1 MQEEKCNVMIKKE
14 FVAPYAEQIK
24 KSGMRKMKVVNTREY
39 VGMLK
44 ELTEEGKEVSMM
56 IFGSSMAPFL
66 IHARDMI
73 YFKKPDRELKKGDMV
88 FFQRRDEA
96 YVMHRIHHINKE
108 GKLFI
113 IGDAQVDMEGPIDKE
128 QVFAIITKVK
138 RKGKWITPGDFWWEF
153 FEHIWLHLIPFR
165 RFLMKLYGI

>member
-1 MQEEKCNVMIKKE
+1 MKRNTDFMLRDIAGEVILVPTGAATQQFNGMITLNEVAAFIWKNLDESKSKE
-14 FVAPYAEQIK
+14 
-24 KSGMRKMKVVNTREY
+24 
-39 VGMLK
+39 
-44 ELTEEGKEVSMM
+44 
-56 IFGSSMAPFL
+56 
-66 IHARDMI
+66 
-73 YFKKPDRELKKGDMV
+73 ELKAGDMV

-138 RKGKWITPGDFWWEF
+138 RKGKWIAPGDFWWEF

-165 RFLMKLYGI
+165 RFLMKLYGIQR

>member
-1 MQEEKCNVMIKKE
+1 MQNLFFCM
-14 FVAPYAEQIK
+14 
-24 KSGMRKMKVVNTREY
+24 
-39 VGMLK
+39 
-44 ELTEEGKEVSMM
+44 
-56 IFGSSMAPFL
+56 
-66 IHARDMI
+66 
-73 YFKKPDRELKKGDMV
+73 KKPEEELKAGDMV

-165 RFLMKLYGI
+165 RFLMKLYGIRR

>member
-1 MQEEKCNVMIKKE
+1 MKRNTDFMLRDIAGEVILVPTGAATQQFNGMITLNEVAAFIWKNLDESKSKE
-14 FVAPYAEQIK
+14 
-24 KSGMRKMKVVNTREY
+24 
-39 VGMLK
+39 
-44 ELTEEGKEVSMM
+44 
-56 IFGSSMAPFL
+56 
-66 IHARDMI
+66 
-73 YFKKPDRELKKGDMV
+73 ELKAGDMV

-165 RFLMKLYGI
+165 RFLMKLYGIRR

>member
-1 MQEEKCNVMIKKE
+1 MRQIANNVYIP
-14 FVAPYAEQIK
+14 V
-24 KSGMRKMKVVNTREY
+24 
-39 VGMLK
+39 LK
-44 ELTEEGKEVSMM
+44 DLVEEGKEVSMM
-56 IFGSSMAPFL
+56 ISGSSMNPFL
-66 IHARDMI
+66 IHQRDYILM
-73 YFKKPDRELKKGDMV
+73 KKPEEELKAGDMV

-138 RKGKWITPGDFWWEF
+138 RKGKWIAPGDFWWEF
-153 FEHIWLHLIPFR
+153 FEHIIRNSKIKGGNILRITIL
-165 RFLMKLYGI
+165 FLLSDIDFFSNL